1 MLTAKWFVF
10 VARGLKSEK
19 GGAVMFL
26 CSFLIIIMDMNQ
38 PRERLFDEA
47 ENVCITCALPYYVIV
62 TFF

>member
-10 VARGLKSEK
+10 VAQGLKSEK

-47 ENVCITCALPYYVIV
+47 EACALPYYVIV